1 MNSIKSL
8 VNSFDKF
15 YPNSST
21 FDGSVIPQIN
31 DIPEEQEEEELE
43 DDRQTSLLPIQL
55 QSDKSTVDSKDSL
68 SETYTQQMEIEEKGG
83 VDNDEEDEEE
93 DDDDDEEEEEEDS
106 INLIEEKK
114 KQDIDSVK
122 SHQDEQFRSQKQA
135 QQSILFTIII
145 FILRCVIFLP
155 NNLIIKPILYAYY
168 IITFPIR
175 YTTQQFGSTSYSSK
189 NEDESQISPA
199 IIPEEIN
206 DPFVTR
212 ANNSQFASTTKPT
225 PESELEPEPEPEPEP
240 EAELPILD
248 ECYDKKTEQ
257 IKHNNFISNTMKSPT
272 SFSKYMIP
280 PPQRLFPLSRNPE
293 KRRRKKILILDLDET
308 LIHSLSRGSPRSF
321 NPATAS
327 KMIEIKLNNI
337 SSLYYVYKRPY
348 CDYFLQETSQWFE
361 LQIFTASVKEYAD
374 PIIDWLEMEILDR
387 KNKRSSNGSATT
399 TTTTT
404 TITTNQTKIFTKR
417 YYRNDCTYRSGV
429 GYIKDLSKFIKDEDL
444 KHVMILDNSPIS
456 YALHE
461 ENAISIEGWI
471 NDQSDKDLLNLLPL
485 LKSLSLAIDVRYILG
500 LKNGEKFI
508 E

>member
-15 YPNSST
+15 YPNST
-21 FDGSVIPQIN
+21 FDDSVILQIN
-31 DIPEEQEEEELE
+31 DIPEEEEEEGE
-43 DDRQTSLLPIQL
+43 DDRQKTLVPIKL
-55 QSDKSTVDSKDSL
+55 QTDKSLTDSKDSL
-68 SETYTQQMEIEEKGG
+68 SEKHTQQVEIEEE
-83 VDNDEEDEEE
+83 DNNEEEEEDEEE
-93 DDDDDEEEEEEDS
+93 VDEEEEEEEEDDDEDS

-114 KQDIDSVK
+114 KLDIDSAK
-122 SHQDEQFRSQKQA
+122 SRHDEQFRLQTHQD
-135 QQSILFTIII
+135 QQSILFFIII

-175 YTTQQFGSTSYSSK
+175 YTTQQLGSTSYTLK
-189 NEDESQISPA
+189 TEDESQISPA

-212 ANNSQFASTTKPT
+212 ANTKTTATTTTTTTTNKPT
-225 PESELEPEPEPEPEP
+225 PQ
-240 EAELPILD
+240 EAELPSLD

-327 KMIEIKLNNI
+327 KMIEIKLNSI

-374 PIIDWLEMEILDR
+374 PIIDWLETEILDR
-387 KNKRSSNGSATT
+387 QNKRSSNGSATT
-399 TTTTT
+399 KSTTKT
-404 TITTNQTKIFTKR
+404 TTNQTKIFTKR